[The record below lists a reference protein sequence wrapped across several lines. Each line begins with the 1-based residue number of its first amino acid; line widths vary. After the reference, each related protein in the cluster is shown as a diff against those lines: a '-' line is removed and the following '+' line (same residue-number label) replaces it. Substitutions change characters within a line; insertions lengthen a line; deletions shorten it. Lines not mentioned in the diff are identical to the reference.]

1 MFNNF
6 YIILKQFNRNIWQ
19 DWLDM
24 LFIANQTLLFLHVK
38 CMRFRKDKMIEWYFV
53 LQLREPVKHT
63 R

>member
-19 DWLDM
+19 DRLDM

-38 CMRFRKDKMIEWYFV
+38 CMRFCKDKMIE
-53 LQLREPVKHT
+53 
-63 R
+63 

>member
-19 DWLDM
+19 DRLDM

-38 CMRFRKDKMIEWYFV
+38 CMRFCKDKMIDILSCSCESR
-53 LQLREPVKHT
+53 LNTLGN
-63 R
+63 

>member
-38 CMRFRKDKMIEWYFV
+38 CMHFCKDKMIEWYFV
-53 LQLREPVKHT
+53 LQLWEPVKHAQ
-63 R
+63 